1 MSINSGFPS
10 PQQCLL
16 PTFLLGS
23 RTRRERGRT
32 VHVNY
37 LQCAVQPSFRM
48 LTHVCGS
55 LRGRQLILVFK
66 DVLLL
71 QKKKCHNVEFGWAAS
86 DPVLVVG
93 FKSPRWEISALA
105 AQIESD
111 RVSKIKFKKQG
122 TGIPMQKNKYP
133 QPGLQFWSNSKSCRN
148 SFIHVGTW
156 ALGQPCSGLLIP
168 WPRNAL
174 WTSEVVITEEDWA
187 ATVGEIVSQQTSSH
201 IEPSWR
207 WEEKSRFSFVSFLP

>member
-1 MSINSGFPS
+1 M
-10 PQQCLL
+10 
-16 PTFLLGS
+16 
-23 RTRRERGRT
+23 
-32 VHVNY
+32 
-37 LQCAVQPSFRM
+37 
-48 LTHVCGS
+48 
-55 LRGRQLILVFK
+55 
-66 DVLLL
+66 
-71 QKKKCHNVEFGWAAS
+71 EFGWAAA

-111 RVSKIKFKKQG
+111 RVSKIKFRKQG

-207 WEEKSRFSFVSFLP
+207 WEEKSSFSFCHFYHSLPEFRHLHNFSSSSCLAVVVCCAPRPVCMWHAVCSLWPRPFLRWPRPVHTECICKSASRFQTSVQWLQCT